1 MHTTR
6 IIITTFHLIKGISIF
21 LSSLRL
27 YRALPVEIVGLP
39 SSLAYD
45 VVFPIENGGLLFGD
59 TAVEIL
65 HINKFLFGLVMIV
78 FITQNPRSH

>member
-1 MHTTR
+1 MNTTR

-27 YRALPVEIVGLP
+27 YRALPVEVVGLHP
-39 SSLAYD
+39 SQTYG

-65 HINKFLFGLVMIV
+65 CINKFLFRLVMIV
-78 FITQNPRSH
+78 LITQNPH